1 MSGEEFKERLAEFW
15 DRVKEVASNIWE
27 EIVDRVLDWWD
38 SYRRLKPAYQIGIA
52 GGVGLVILV
61 VILASVLYT
70 PQLPVIA
77 VQNTEGIFGGNWIA
91 IQNQSNQDLKELY
104 LIIDDKYIYHLEN
117 LKAGEQVK
125 IFNRDFYYRK
135 GDFDL
140 GEQVGQDF
148 VGERLWVVSPRGEK
162 EIPLVE
168 KKRGLFR

>member
-1 MSGEEFKERLAEFW
+1 MSGEEFKERLTEFW
-15 DRVKEVASNIWE
+15 DKVKETAGNIWE

-91 IQNQSNQDLKELY
+91 IENQSNQDLKDLY
-104 LIIDDKYIYHLEN
+104 LIIDDKYIYYLEN
-117 LKAGEQVK
+117 LKAGEQIK
-125 IFNRDFYYRK
+125 IFNRDFYHRQ
-135 GDFDL
+135 GDFEF
-140 GEQVGQDF
+140 GEQVGEDF